1 MSNKVSDSE
10 RAKNEL
16 HSRLG
21 YRPLSRTWAKIE
33 IVLGLVG
40 SGTGILVGVWGITRP
55 GIEENWTLVALGLIL
70 FVLGCY
76 LAMAG
81 NRSHLYQS
89 SNEQIGY
96 LADKIE
102 RLQKKD

>member
-1 MSNKVSDSE
+1 MSHSE
-10 RAKNEL
+10 STKDEL

-21 YRPLSRTWAKIE
+21 YRPLSRTWAKVE
-33 IVLGLVG
+33 IVLGRIGAGV
-40 SGTGILVGVWGITRP
+40 GILLGVWGISQQ
-55 GIEENWTLVALGLIL
+55 GIEENWLFGAISLIL
-70 FVLGCY
+70 IVLGAY

-96 LADKIE
+96 LAEKID